1 MWATAASRT
10 ASAVAALSEQLQ
22 PKEVLCLSPVWFAA
36 ADACAR
42 SCARRLIACFDLPTR
57 FAAGAPPCAQAN
69 RCPAHPNRWLQRPL
83 VLLAAKPN
91 AACARPCVSFRAHI
105 SAAAPPAAKMVV
117 RGGGGCG
124 GSVGGGAAVRA
135 RVGRS
140 RARLRLG
147 VDG

>member
-1 MWATAASRT
+1 M
-10 ASAVAALSEQLQ
+10 
-22 PKEVLCLSPVWFAA
+22 
-36 ADACAR
+36 
-42 SCARRLIACFDLPTR
+42 
-57 FAAGAPPCAQAN
+57 
-69 RCPAHPNRWLQRPL
+69 
-83 VLLAAKPN
+83 LLAAKPN

-147 VDG
+147 VRLRRRLRFCNPENFAAAACALMSVARYKKGVKGQKKIWCGKKATEQKFL